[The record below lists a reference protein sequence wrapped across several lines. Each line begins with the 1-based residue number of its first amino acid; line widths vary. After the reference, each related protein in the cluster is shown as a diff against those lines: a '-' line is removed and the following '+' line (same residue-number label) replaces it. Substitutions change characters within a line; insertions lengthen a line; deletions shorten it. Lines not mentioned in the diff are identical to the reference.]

1 MKNVIVSDIHGNFVA
16 GFARTMEAKR
26 PKGKASIPIVAQL
39 KTLLDRHRAEC
50 GNPIRGFVFAN
61 ASGNAM
67 NLEALAR
74 DVIRPAIKESGLEWH
89 GRHAFRRGLPTN
101 LHRLGI
107 SDNVIQQILRHANVT
122 TTMDIYV
129 KTVTSDAA
137 AAMKTLQTT
146 CATTVQPLPLASTGV
161 IRNALGATT
170 RKALRWMELRES
182 GGEGGIRTLG
192 TGVSPY
198 NGLAN

>member
-1 MKNVIVSDIHGNFVA
+1 LKRCRICPNDG
-16 GFARTMEAKR
+16 AKR
-26 PKGKASIPIVAQL
+26 PKGKVSIPIVAQL

-129 KTVTSDAA
+129 KTVSSDAA

-146 CATTVQPLPLASTGV
+146 CATTVQPLPLASTRV
-161 IRNALGATT
+161 IRNAIRLSNAGDKGYNCKDFRNFILPSSPASCV
-170 RKALRWMELRES
+170 LRGDSAFQIGNLSVR
-182 GGEGGIRTLG
+182 
-192 TGVSPY
+192 
-198 NGLAN
+198 